1 MRAPTASEVV
11 LLARVLSRVSARDR
25 LASAASILAETDS
38 ADLHRRRT
46 GRAHPAFGDGSLM
59 TRCSLLCPPPE
70 PLADDR
76 EFLACLAL
84 AANAVLF
91 HSGQ

>member
-1 MRAPTASEVV
+1 MRAPTASEIV
-11 LLARVLSRVSARDR
+11 LLARVLSRMSNGDR
-25 LASAASILAETDS
+25 LASVASILAEADS

-46 GRAHPAFGDGSLM
+46 GHAHPAHGDGSLM
-59 TRCSLLCPPPE
+59 ARCSLLCPPPE

-76 EFLACLAL
+76 EFLVCLAL
-84 AANAVLF
+84 AANAVLL